1 MQEAKAEVDV
11 GDRGPRVHSWHLVSV
26 PYLVN
31 ESDSVHQQLCISSI
45 LLLQDGHQVG
55 PGKSTCRTERGGVT
69 TVGGGGGA
77 VGERAERWRKGKRG
91 SDRWHWLLR

>member
-1 MQEAKAEVDV
+1 MQEVKAEVDV

-31 ESDSVHQQLCISSI
+31 ESDSVYQQLCISSI

-55 PGKSTCRTERGGVT
+55 PGKSTCRTERGRVT
-69 TVGGGGGA
+69 AGLGA
-77 VGERAERWRKGKRG
+77 IGEWAERQRKGKRG
-91 SDRWHWLLR
+91 SDPWRWLQR